1 MNAIRMT
8 DRHSNSATDTAS
20 SATPELPKRDYIL
33 LPLIS
38 LLTIVILF
46 GAAEGLTRWIWPEQK
61 LISCE
66 IDDPVNGTRFK
77 PNCSARVK
85 NAEGPW
91 STYQFNDCGYRGNT
105 SCASK
110 PAGSARI
117 AIIGSSV
124 AQALYVPYEQTYF
137 GRLASDLNRICDRP
151 VDVQNLGVLN
161 VSPIDT
167 YRRIPEVIGLKPD
180 VVVYMVAPFDLE
192 KQIDPQALAER
203 DAPRSAAEPPAATLA
218 LSPMKRFQ
226 QAVIKGR
233 SVLVAQHFL
242 FENKETF
249 LRVYLLYGD
258 KADFLRQPFTAA
270 WQQRFA
276 DLDVLIGGM
285 AEKLRVANIPLLV
298 VAVPSRAESALLS
311 SPQLPPNV
319 DPFAFGRRIDEIA
332 AKHGA
337 GYVDLMNVFSK
348 IPDAQNMYYVVDGH
362 VTAEGQAVMA
372 QAILRK
378 LQDGTIPAFSQCSP
392 HETAERRN

>member
-1 MNAIRMT
+1 MT
-8 DRHSNSATDTAS
+8 GRDSNSATDTAPS
-20 SATPELPKRDYIL
+20 SPPELPRRDYIL

-66 IDDPVNGTRFK
+66 IDDPVNGARFK

-91 STYQFNDCGYRGNT
+91 TTYHFNDCGYRGKT
-105 SCASK
+105 SCATK
-110 PAGSARI
+110 PAGTARI
-117 AIIGSSV
+117 AVIGSSV
-124 AQALYVPYEQTYF
+124 AQALYVPYDETYF

-180 VVVYMVAPFDLE
+180 VVLYLVAPFDLE
-192 KQIDPQALAER
+192 KQIDPEALAER
-203 DAPRSAAEPPAATLA
+203 DAPRTHAATPAATLA

-226 QAVIKGR
+226 EEVIKGR

-258 KADFLRQPFTAA
+258 KADFLRQPFTSA
-270 WQQRFA
+270 WQKRFA
-276 DLDVLIGGM
+276 DVDVLIGGM
-285 AEKLRVANIPLLV
+285 ADKLRAAGIPLLV

-337 GYVDLMNVFSK
+337 GYVDLTGVFSE

-362 VTAEGQAVMA
+362 VTADGQAVMA
-372 QAILRK
+372 RAILHK
-378 LQDGTIPAFSQCSP
+378 LQDGTIPAFSKCSP
-392 HETAERRN
+392 HENAERRN